1 MRDQAIAVEL
11 TESGPRSLILL
22 TLDLTQEDNVWVG
35 TCVELGTS
43 AYADTLD
50 DLRGEI
56 ADAIGLQLNEAMR
69 LGFIDEYIQERNVRT
84 LPLIQLED
92 PDPAPHKLSKQKGG
106 GSVLLNSCAADSI
119 QVLL

>member
-1 MRDQAIAVEL
+1 MRDQAIVIEL
-11 TESGPRSLILL
+11 TESGPRSLIIL
-22 TLDLTQEDNVWVG
+22 TLDLTQEDNVWIG

-56 ADAIGLQLNEAMR
+56 ADAIGLQLNEAIR

-84 LPLIQLED
+84 LPLIQLEETGV
-92 PDPAPHKLSKQKGG
+92 ASRERFGLVAVG
-106 GSVLLNSCAADSI
+106 I
-119 QVLL
+119 